1 MIPSS
6 FAVFATF
13 VGPTIFVSCA
23 KTVLSETEIAFVMS
37 IGPSDSPS
45 KLWTYQYLLPRKI
58 ETGPDLSVVSG
69 EIPCFSA
76 VASTNGLNEEPGCRS
91 PCTARLNWLSW
102 KLLPPYIA
110 STAPVRGSSATSAA
124 CGPFGSGSHLWIAV
138 RASFCSSRL
147 IVVSTR

>member
-1 MIPSS
+1 MIPSCV
-6 FAVFATF
+6 AVRATF
-13 VGPTIFVSCA
+13 VGPTTFVSCA
-23 KTVLSETEIAFVMS
+23 KTVLSETAIAFVTS

-58 ETGPDLSVVSG
+58 ETGPDLKTVCG

-76 VASTNGLNEEPGCRS
+76 VASTNGLNDEPGCRS
-91 PCTARLNWLSW
+91 PCTARLNWLAW
-102 KLLPPYIA
+102 KLLPPYMA
-110 STAPVRGSSATSAA
+110 STAPVVGLSATSAA

-147 IVVSTR
+147 IVV